1 MKDNL
6 NDLKTGILALQEE
19 ITSIKD
25 SDRLRKGLLKDEIK
39 EATQQLESTLTGK
52 FCQIG
57 FKLIRAK
64 QITAHKEFVNW
75 ANNELKLSKSA
86 RHRYMKVAVFVEQR
100 GFIPKIGLLA
110 FDSYLASNDECKK
123 EVESLFEQGVYV
135 SQKDIAR
142 LRLKHEGK
150 PMVSPYKSS
159 VKRIK
164 TLTDYLVKIKQHL
177 TKQELLNL
185 KDELDE
191 MIVIISEK
199 CINYRHIGE
208 DSSK

>member
-6 NDLKTGILALQEE
+6 NDLKAGILALQEE

-25 SDRLRKGLLKDEIK
+25 SDRLRKGLLRIEIK
-39 EATQQLESTLTGK
+39 EATQQVESTLTGK

-75 ANNELKLSKSA
+75 ANNELKISKSA
-86 RHRYMKVAVFVEQR
+86 QHRYMKVALFVEQR

-123 EVESLFEQGVYV
+123 EVESLFEQGVYL
-135 SQKDIAR
+135 SKRDIAR

-150 PMVSPYKSS
+150 SMASPYRTSAK
-159 VKRIK
+159 KIK
-164 TLTDYLVKIKQHL
+164 TLTDHLVKIKQHL
-177 TKQELLNL
+177 TKQEILNL
-185 KDELDE
+185 KDEIDE
-191 MIVIISEK
+191 ILTFL
-199 CINYRHIGE
+199 
-208 DSSK
+208 SKAEQHP